1 MNIRNNHF
9 KISCDVDEVL
19 LPCVPLAIE
28 LANEEFGFKEPITMS
43 EVTQWGASGKR
54 TDVLLKYYNNP
65 GFYKKQKPL
74 PGAKEFIKTLTQIAE
89 VFLVTSV
96 QPEVMSTRA
105 ETLLR
110 EFPQVPLDNIVI
122 SSRKDIVNADI
133 MLDDNP
139 HHILQSSAKY
149 PVLMRQPWNH
159 HITGTLAVTSYDEFL
174 RLFEEIKGSYSESFI
189 KVEDKPYIIALVG
202 PSGSGKNAIA
212 TALST
217 QKGYQR
223 LKSYTTK
230 TPNSQKDKE
239 KYHYISE
246 DEFQRMKSNEEFYET
261 SIYAGYHF
269 GTKAEDINKILNSGN
284 HAVIPIDIAG
294 AIALKAKYDPC
305 ITVYIEQTKEEM
317 LKNIIMENSYEEQE
331 KINRILSLDV
341 EMKNRRICNFSVKA
355 SNAIAEITQILEMHE
370 T

>member
-1 MNIRNNHF
+1 MNIKNNHF

-139 HHILQSSAKY
+139 NHILQSSAKY

-212 TALST
+212 TALSK
-217 QKGYQR
+217 QNGYKR

-230 TPNSQKDKE
+230 PKQEEE
-239 KYHYISE
+239 KYHYLSE
-246 DEFQRMKSNEEFYET
+246 DEFLRAKLYNEFYET

-269 GTKAEDINKILNSGN
+269 GTKEDDINQILNSGN

-294 AIALKAKYDPC
+294 AIALKAKYSSC
-305 ITVYIEQTKEEM
+305 ITIYVEQTKEEM
-317 LKNIIMENSYEEQE
+317 LKSIIMEKNYEEQE
-331 KINRILSLDV
+331 KISRILSLDV

-355 SNAIAEITQILEMHE
+355 SNAIDEIIQILEMHK